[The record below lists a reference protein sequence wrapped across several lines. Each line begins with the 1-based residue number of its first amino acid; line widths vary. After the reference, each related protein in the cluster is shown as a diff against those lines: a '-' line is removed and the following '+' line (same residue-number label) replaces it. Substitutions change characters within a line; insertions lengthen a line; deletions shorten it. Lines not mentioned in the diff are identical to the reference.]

1 VSKIDVALMSVGVEA
16 REAFLSHLHE
26 GTSASWLSDWLTRA
40 GHPVGATTLKDF
52 RRKVRNGDLS

>member
-1 VSKIDVALMSVGVEA
+1 MSVGVEA